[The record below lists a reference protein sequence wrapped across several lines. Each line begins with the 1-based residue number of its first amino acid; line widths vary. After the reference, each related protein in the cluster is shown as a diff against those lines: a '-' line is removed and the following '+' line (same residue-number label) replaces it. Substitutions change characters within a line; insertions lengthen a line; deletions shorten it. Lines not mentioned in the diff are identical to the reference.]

1 MVLKLGCLPAGFE
14 GEREIPT
21 PPPGV
26 SCEAQRLCSE
36 GACVCSCVQ
45 AGGLLLLSHSVMY
58 ISVRPHGLQH
68 TRLPCPSLSQ
78 SLLKFTSIEL
88 VMPSN
93 HLVPCLLLLLLP
105 SVFPSVRV
113 FFNASQEPKRIRA
126 SWAQS
131 VETRTLG
138 QNPAGQCPSLGIG
151 VGERAPQT
159 AGRPV
164 PKTPSLSGCGASST

>member
-1 MVLKLGCLPAGFE
+1 MRALSQTEDDGHHGH
-14 GEREIPT
+14 G
-21 PPPGV
+21 PGAV
-26 SCEAQRLCSE
+26 TRPCAAVFQTTSE
-36 GACVCSCVQ
+36 V
-45 AGGLLLLSHSVMY
+45 SHSVMY
-58 ISVRPHGLQH
+58 ISLRPHGLQH